1 VSPRVVALQDPANK
15 RCPSRRTER
24 TAAFWAVHARKVVEP
39 GADAFKVWRDIS
51 LRPGPVMVWTPA
63 QTGAF
68 LDHVVGDRLSALFE
82 IIVATGMRRAEAC
95 GLRRSDLDLD
105 AGMVAVCATRVQIGW
120 AVQDE
125 TPKSDAEHRDISLDW
140 RTLAVLRA
148 HLARQAAE
156 RLAWGEAWARSG
168 FVFTRE
174 DGALLHPGTVSN
186 RFRRLAFAANLPPV
200 SLHSLRHGAATY
212 ALAAGVD
219 IKVVQERLGH
229 STSTLTRDTYTSV
242 LPDVARAAAEA
253 AAAMIPRTVS
263 GTDGLPTD
271 SQALAAASLR
281 KARSEKMQVK
291 TLTASGAPGART
303 QNPRIKSP
311 LLYH

>member
-1 VSPRVVALQDPANK
+1 MPGRCAIWARVSTDEQDAGNQLAELRQWADRRGLEVVAEYVLDGASAWKGEHREQLGL
-15 RCPSRRTER
+15 
-24 TAAFWAVHARKVVEP
+24 AV
-39 GADAFKVWRDIS
+39 ADA
-51 LRPGPVMVWTPA
+51 
-63 QTGAF
+63 
-68 LDHVVGDRLSALFE
+68 RL
-82 IIVATGMRRAEAC
+82 GR
-95 GLRRSDLDLD
+95 
-105 AGMVAVCATRVQIGW
+105 
-120 AVQDE
+120 
-125 TPKSDAEHRDISLDW
+125 
-140 RTLAVLRA
+140 
-148 HLARQAAE
+148 
-156 RLAWGEAWARSG
+156 
-168 FVFTRE
+168 
-174 DGALLHPGTVSN
+174 N

-253 AAAMIPRTVS
+253 AAAMIPRAVS

-291 TLTASGAPGART
+291 TLTAGGAPGART